1 MAACDIKI
9 SANIEDKIFVVTG
22 GAVGVGAGVVRALLA
37 ENARHVAYLDIREH
51 EGAAL
56 EAELSSKFGALRA
69 KFIKCDIADERQ
81 LNSAFTQVI
90 DKYRRLDGVVNN
102 AAVLNTDET
111 QYFKKIIDVN
121 FTATIQSSL
130 VALELM
136 RADKGGA
143 GGAILNISSLWAL
156 RGDSQLPV
164 YAATKTAVLHFSNSI
179 GGKRY
184 NKKTNVR
191 VMAVCLGPT
200 DTAILHRN
208 SLIEDKDSAF
218 TSHADERQRVE
229 SAVTGII
236 EVIRGGQSG
245 TTWMVSNDNPAVD
258 ITKNVNESYEVLSK
272 GVNDLLLGP

>member
-1 MAACDIKI
+1 MAASGLKK
-9 SANIEDKIFVVTG
+9 SENIEKKVFVVTG
-22 GAVGVGAGVVRALLA
+22 GAVGVGAGIVKALLT
-37 ENARHVAYLDIREH
+37 ENAAHVAYLDIRER
-51 EGAAL
+51 EGEAL
-56 EAELSSKFGALRA
+56 EVELSRKFGALRA

-81 LNSAFTQVI
+81 LSAAFTQVI
-90 DKYRRLDGVVNN
+90 DKYRRLDGVINN

-130 VALELM
+130 VALDLM
-136 RADKGGA
+136 RTDKGGA
-143 GGAILNISSLWAL
+143 GGTILNISSLRAL

-179 GGKRY
+179 GGKQH
-184 NKKTNVR
+184 NKKTNVK
-191 VMAVCLGPT
+191 VMTVCLGPT

-208 SLIEDKDSAF
+208 SLTEDKDSSF